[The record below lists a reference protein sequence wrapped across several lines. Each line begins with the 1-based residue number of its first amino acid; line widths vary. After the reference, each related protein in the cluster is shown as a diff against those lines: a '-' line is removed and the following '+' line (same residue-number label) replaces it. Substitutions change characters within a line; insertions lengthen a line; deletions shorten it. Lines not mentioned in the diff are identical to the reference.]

1 MGDQTATGAYSCH
14 PKRLDE
20 IGMISFVELGRM
32 GRLGNQLFQYAAL
45 KSLGLSKGYEVKIP
59 DLLNCEW
66 HGQRCLLEKFS
77 LECDYL
83 NRADVET
90 IRHIYYEPDI
100 NRYDMNILNLPDNTN
115 LSGFFQST
123 KYFEAHKDQIKREFT
138 LKDDIENESK
148 ERLAQIKKDN
158 KCEIVSLHLR
168 RGDLTDGTTN
178 ESANYLGCQ
187 NNFDE
192 NSIFGR
198 YLGLAKKVFE
208 NKKVKFLV
216 FSGGSRSDNNNTS
229 DIDWCKS
236 KFNGDEYIFSEGNG
250 VLQDFSLIKNCDHN
264 ITSHS
269 TTFGWWAAY
278 LNEHENKIVCAPEYY
293 FLDDRKLVR
302 EAFYPQ
308 DWRKI

>member
-1 MGDQTATGAYSCH
+1 MV
-14 PKRLDE
+14 
-20 IGMISFVELGRM
+20 SFVELGRM

-45 KSLGLSKGYEVKIP
+45 KSLALNKGYEVKIP
-59 DLLNCEW
+59 DPSNCEW
-66 HGQRCLLEKFS
+66 HEQPCLLGNFS

-90 IRHIYYEPDI
+90 IRHAYYEPDI
-100 NRYDMNILNLPDNTN
+100 NRYDRNILNLPDNTN

-123 KYFEAHKDQIKREFT
+123 KYFEAHRGQIKREFT
-138 LKDDIENESK
+138 LKGDIENESK

-178 ESANYLGCQ
+178 DPVNYLGYQ
-187 NNFDE
+187 DNFDE

-216 FSGGSRSDNNNTS
+216 FSGGSRSNNNNTS
-229 DIDWCKS
+229 DIDWCKN
-236 KFNGDEYIFSEGNG
+236 KLIGDEYIFSEGNSA
-250 VLQDFSLIKNCDHN
+250 LQDFSLIKNCDHN

-278 LNEHENKIVCAPEYY
+278 LNEHKDKIVCAPEYY
-293 FLDDRKLVR
+293 FLDDRELVR
-302 EAFYPQ
+302 EDFYPQ
-308 DWRKI
+308 DWRRI